1 MKLRK
6 LTALCLS
13 LGLLCAC
20 GSSRDVPEIMP
31 RQSYAASE
39 EDSMQEY
46 AAEVFQSAPGPIS
59 YPLPDVS
66 AALTLAY
73 PLNNDFDLP
82 GDRQFL
88 AEWEKAT
95 GVTIEAEAIP
105 GTEYYA
111 GLNQRIAADELSDLY
126 LHLPDYLL
134 ETDVGVAQELGSLL
148 SQNAPNYISA
158 VNSLPDA
165 VHAVTEADGRIC
177 RMALLMDQPSVYADF
192 GLMLRQ
198 DWMDALDLSSPE
210 TYDDLHNVLLSI
222 KDAYQPAQPL
232 RLLNTGFTDYNNL
245 CSGYGISLGSTA
257 PNNGFYQVDGQVRYG
272 PLEAGFTDYLTMLH
286 LWYQEG
292 IITPAFLDAADP
304 TANSYLGDVST
315 GDYGAFFL
323 PLDSFSALGSMCSFP
338 LAPAMDPVTAH
349 GEITHL
355 STAAATVIWAPGYSV
370 STACPD
376 PALAV
381 QVLDWLYSEEAQLLG
396 GYGTDGE
403 SYTMENGTP
412 AYTDLIL
419 HNPQGLAPPE
429 ALGTYTSP
437 SLSGLRPKDA
447 VLLLY
452 ETRALLEVWSQQKD
466 AAYMLPQGLALTQ
479 EEAETYSG
487 FAADFSTYVDSVIP
501 QLITGEIA
509 LDEIPAIQQSVRD
522 MGAEDCIALWQ
533 AALDR
538 WNALGT

>member
-13 LGLLCAC
+13 FGLLCAC
-20 GSSRDVPEIMP
+20 GSSRDIPEIMP
-31 RQSYAASE
+31 QQSYAASE
-39 EDSMQEY
+39 ETSMQEN
-46 AAEVFQSAPGPIS
+46 AADVFRSAPEPIP
-59 YPLPDVS
+59 YPLTGTS
-66 AALTLAY
+66 TALTLAY

-88 AEWEKAT
+88 AAWEEAT
-95 GVTIEAEAIP
+95 GVTIDAEAIP

-111 GLNQRIAADELSDLY
+111 SLNQRIAADELSDLY
-126 LHLPDYLL
+126 LHLPDHLL
-134 ETDVGVAQELGSLL
+134 DADVGVVQELSPLL

-158 VNSLPDA
+158 VNSLSDA
-165 VHAVTEADGRIC
+165 VHAVTETDGRIC

-210 TYDDLHNVLLSI
+210 TYDDLHNILLSI
-222 KDAYQPAQPL
+222 KSAYQPAQPL

-272 PLEAGFTDYLTMLH
+272 PLEAGFASYLTMLH
-286 LWYQEG
+286 QWYQEG

-304 TANSYLGDVST
+304 TANSYLGDIST

-323 PLDSFSALGSMCSFP
+323 PLDGFSALSSMCSFP
-338 LAPAMDPVTAH
+338 LAPAMDPVTAP

-370 STACPD
+370 STACQD
-376 PALAV
+376 PVLAV
-381 QVLDWLYSEEAQLLG
+381 QTLDWLYSEEAQLLG
-396 GYGTDGE
+396 GYGAEGE
-403 SYTMENGTP
+403 SYTLQDGTP
-412 AYTDLIL
+412 VYTDLIFQ
-419 HNPQGLAPPE
+419 NPQGLTPPE
-429 ALGTYTSP
+429 ALGAYTSP

-452 ETRALLEVWSQQKD
+452 ETRSLLEIWSQQKD
-466 AAYMLPQGLALTQ
+466 AAYMLPQELALTQ

-501 QLITGEIA
+501 QLITGEMS
-509 LDEIPAIQQSVRD
+509 LDEIPAIQQSIQD
-522 MGAEDCIALWQ
+522 MGAEECIALWQ
-533 AALDR
+533 TALDR
-538 WNALGT
+538 WNMLGT